1 MTSRREYV
9 VNDQQYRAA
18 EHMQANRTSE
28 SNLKNAMQEDKLRDV
43 VRRLN
48 RNNLLLQECQDR
60 QRLTSILS
68 VVAIIWAVIALV
80 IAIAL

>member
-9 VNDQQYRAA
+9 VDDQQYRAV
-18 EHMQANRTSE
+18 EHMQANRTS
-28 SNLKNAMQEDKLRDV
+28 MHEDKLRDV